1 MASAMVA
8 ATKRDSIMTATTSQH
23 AGLKP
28 LSGVKVVEIEGI
40 GPAPFCGQFLH
51 ELGAEVTLVKR
62 PSGGIQ
68 FPEPPLLERGK
79 TLVTVDLKS
88 KDGVKT
94 VMNLI
99 KDADCLIEGMRPGV
113 MEKLGLGPKDVFARN
128 QALIYGR
135 VTGWGQDGP
144 LSHVAGHDINYA
156 ALSGALWYG
165 GQPGQ
170 PPFSPPSLLAD
181 IGGGALYLTI
191 GILSALLHARTTG
204 EGQVIDAAMV
214 DGSAHM
220 MNLLLSLMPFGQLQE
235 TRGQSLLDGPH
246 WYNSYLCADG
256 EFITIGSLEPKFYAL
271 LLDKLELS
279 DDAGFQAQMN
289 AKNWPDLTRRLDRI
303 FRTKTQA
310 EWCEI
315 MEGTDICFAPVLS
328 PMKAAEH
335 PHIKA
340 RGIYR
345 EEHGGLRAATA
356 PRFSPLKPE

>member
-1 MASAMVA
+1 M
-8 ATKRDSIMTATTSQH
+8 
-23 AGLKP
+23 LKP
-28 LSGVKVVEIEGI
+28 LLGVKVIEIEGL
-40 GPAPFCGQFLH
+40 GPAPFCGMFLQ

-62 PSGGIQ
+62 PTKAPAMPI
-68 FPEPPLLERGK
+68 PPLFERRK
-79 TLVTVDLKS
+79 TAITLDLKS
-88 KDGVKT
+88 NEGREAVKAM
-94 VMNLI
+94 VKN
-99 KDADCLIEGMRPGV
+99 ADCLIEGMRPGV
-113 MEKLGLGPKDVFARN
+113 MEKLGLGPSDLAPYN
-128 QALIYGR
+128 PSLIYGR

-156 ALSGALWYG
+156 ALSGALWYS

-170 PPFSPPSLLAD
+170 PPFSTPSLLAD

-191 GILSALLHARTTG
+191 GILSALLHARESG

-220 MNLLLSLMPFGQLQE
+220 MNLLLTLMPFGQLQE

-256 EFITIGSLEPKFYAL
+256 EFITIGSLEPQFYAL
-271 LLDKLELS
+271 LLEKLDLTHDE
-279 DDAGFQAQMN
+279 DFQKQMK

-303 FRTKTQA
+303 FRTKSQN

-340 RGIYR
+340 RGIYT

-356 PRFSPLKPE
+356 PRFSPLKLS

>member
-1 MASAMVA
+1 M
-8 ATKRDSIMTATTSQH
+8 
-23 AGLKP
+23 
-28 LSGVKVVEIEGI
+28 
-40 GPAPFCGQFLH
+40 
-51 ELGAEVTLVKR
+51 
-62 PSGGIQ
+62 Q

-79 TLVTVDLKS
+79 TIITADLKTEG
-88 KDGVKT
+88 GVAN
-94 VMNLI
+94 VLAFI

-113 MEKLGLGPKDVFARN
+113 MEKLGLGPKDVHAQN
-128 QALIYGR
+128 PALIYGR

-246 WYNSYLCADG
+246 WYNSYICADG

-345 EEHGGLRAATA
+345 EEHGGLRAVTA

>member
-1 MASAMVA
+1 M
-8 ATKRDSIMTATTSQH
+8 
-23 AGLKP
+23 LKP
-28 LSGVKVVEIEGI
+28 LLGVKIIEIEGI

-51 ELGAEVTLVKR
+51 ELGAEVTLIKR
-62 PSGGIQ
+62 PSKA
-68 FPEPPLLERGK
+68 PALPVPPLLERGK
-79 TLVTVDLKS
+79 TAITIDLKS
-88 KDGVKT
+88 DAGRAQVKA
-94 VMNLI
+94 LI
-99 KDADCLIEGMRPGV
+99 KNADGLIEGMRPGV
-113 MEKLGLGPKDVFARN
+113 MEKLGLGPNDLAADNPK
-128 QALIYGR
+128 LIYGR

-191 GILSALLHARTTG
+191 GILSALLHARATG

-220 MNLLLSLMPFGQLQE
+220 MNLLLTLMPYGQLQE

-246 WYNSYLCADG
+246 WYNSYVCADG
-256 EFITIGSLEPKFYAL
+256 AFITLGALEPQFYAL
-271 LLDKLELS
+271 LLDKLGLT
-279 DDAGFQAQMN
+279 DDEDFKTQMK
-289 AKNWPDLTRRLDRI
+289 AKNWPELTRRLDRI

-310 EWCEI
+310 QWCEI

-340 RGIYR
+340 RGIYKQ
-345 EEHGGLRAATA
+345 EHGGLRAATA
-356 PRFSPLKPE
+356 PRFSPLKQT